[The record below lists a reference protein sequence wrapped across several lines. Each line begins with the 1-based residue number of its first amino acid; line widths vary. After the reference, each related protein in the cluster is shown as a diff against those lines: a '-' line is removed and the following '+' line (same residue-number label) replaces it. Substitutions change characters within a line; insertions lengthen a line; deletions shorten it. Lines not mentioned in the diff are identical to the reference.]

1 MRFAT
6 PFLLWLLLLA
16 PARIILQ
23 TSYFERGGSPLITL
37 AALDGL
43 TPARQANETRPVLT
57 YVLIAF
63 APIAVT
69 AKLVEKRTPRVYEAV
84 LLVAIVAPLVA
95 TVYAMWR
102 LWEEWIGWREL
113 TLFVVLYLLTGIGTT
128 VGYHR
133 LVAHESF
140 RTRPSVKAVLLA
152 LGAMNVQG
160 QVINWAAYHRRHHA
174 HSDREGDPHSP
185 REGLLHAHVGWLFRA
200 SPAERERYCKRL
212 LADPVVVL
220 IDRTAVVWTLAGLL
234 IPYIV
239 AGSTG
244 LLWGGLVRI
253 AFTNHV
259 TFAVN
264 SICHMYG
271 SRPFA
276 TKDASRNNLLIGL
289 LGFGEGWHNNHHA
302 FPRAAFHGIGWRQP
316 DVSGLIIRGLER
328 VGLAWDVRRAPATA
342 VDVR

>member
-1 MRFAT
+1 V
-6 PFLLWLLLLA
+6 PFTQDLEPGPHDA
-16 PARIILQ
+16 VAGPRVMEVMKTYAAFCSCSPRRGSSLQ

-200 SPAERERYCKRL
+200 SP
-212 LADPVVVL
+212 
-220 IDRTAVVWTLAGLL
+220 
-234 IPYIV
+234 YIV

-342 VDVR
+342 VDAR